1 MATIVYLDV
10 DDEITSAAARI
21 RGSDQLRVALVLPH
35 ASRLSTSRINFR
47 LLAREAR
54 LHSRRLG
61 IVAPD
66 AATRALAASAG
77 LPAFHSVGE
86 YEASLDEPETT
97 AAVTAAAAA
106 PARPGEGL
114 RAGAPPR
121 GVRASPDAGAAT
133 LIIPAVDATDTGI
146 DDAPTTAAA
155 AVTGP
160 ARRTPDETP
169 TVIARPDRDQPI
181 DRPARERTTDAPTRP
196 AAQER
201 TDRGGPGVGVIVG
214 LGILAL
220 AVLAAGVAGY
230 VFLPSAT
237 VEIAP
242 RVDAIGP
249 LAFDIVADPTATEV
263 DPEHGIV
270 PAVTLDVP
278 VSTTADFPATG
289 KRVDADKA
297 TGTVRFDSINTVGPV
312 FVPAGTRISTLGAQV
327 FQTVRGVTVPR
338 AQVNG
343 TTIQHGIA
351 DVNVRAVKEGPDGNV
366 QAGEITQ
373 VPTSLSTLQVSVR
386 NNAPTKGG
394 KREEFPVVQQADVD
408 AAVAQLNED
417 LRTKFEAAA
426 AAPAG
431 LPQGATLFPRTA
443 VLGEPQLSVD
453 PQTLVGQEVEGFTL
467 EASADG
473 SVLAVNQEP
482 LESMVRDR
490 LTGMVAAGH
499 TLVDDSIDVKV
510 GQAIV
515 DGQGIRFPVSGIAQ
529 QTAQLDVGALLAA
542 IRGKPKADAEA
553 ILAPY
558 GDASVRLWPDWV
570 SAIPTLDQRVSFD
583 VGTSDVPTVTA
594 PPLPT
599 PPPTEPPSA
608 SPSPS
613 SS

>member
-21 RGSDQLRVALVLPH
+21 RGSDQIRVALVLPH
-35 ASRLSTSRINFR
+35 GSRISTSRINFR

-54 LHSRRLG
+54 MHSRRLG

-66 AATRALAASAG
+66 ASTRALAASAG
-77 LPAFHSVGE
+77 LPVFHSVGE
-86 YEASLDEPETT
+86 YEAALDAPD
-97 AAVTAAAAA
+97 ADAIADAPPIAV
-106 PARPGEGL
+106 RPPDGL
-114 RAGAPPR
+114 RGGAPPR
-121 GVRASPDAGAAT
+121 GVRGGPDSGAAT
-133 LIIPAVDATDTGI
+133 LIIPATAAIDDTPTIASPLPSGAAAGPADDAAPTVVARPRDDAATD
-146 DDAPTTAAA
+146 
-155 AVTGP
+155 
-160 ARRTPDETP
+160 RR
-169 TVIARPDRDQPI
+169 
-181 DRPARERTTDAPTRP
+181 ARELTTDAPARP
-196 AAQER
+196 ATAER
-201 TDRGGPGVGVIVG
+201 TARRRPGTGLIVG

-220 AVLAAGVAGY
+220 AILAAGVAGY

-249 LAFDIVADPTATEV
+249 LAFDIVADPTAT
-263 DPEHGIV
+263 DIDGEHGVV
-270 PAVTLDVP
+270 PATRLDLP
-278 VSTTADFPATG
+278 VSTTGDFPATG

-366 QAGEITQ
+366 EAGEITQ

-386 NNAPTKGG
+386 NNAPTRGG
-394 KREEFPVVQQADVD
+394 KREEFPRVEQKDVD
-408 AAVAQLNED
+408 AAVAQLKAD
-417 LRTKFEAAA
+417 LGTKFEAALES
-426 AAPAG
+426 PTG
-431 LPQGATLFPRTA
+431 LPEGATLFPGTA

-473 SVLAVNQEP
+473 SVLAVDEAP
-482 LESMVRDR
+482 LESIVRDR
-490 LTGMVAAGH
+490 LTGMAAADH
-499 TLVDDSIDVKV
+499 ELIDDSIDVRV
-510 GQAIV
+510 GPAIV
-515 DGQGIRFPVSGIAQ
+515 DGQRIRFPVSGIAQ
-529 QTAQLDVGALLAA
+529 QTARLDVAALLAA
-542 IRGKPKADAEA
+542 IRGKPKADAEE

-558 GDASVRLWPDWV
+558 GQATVRLWPDWV
-570 SAIPTLDQRVSFD
+570 SAIPTLDQRVSFQ
-583 VGTSDVPTVTA
+583 VGSSDVPTITA

-599 PPPTEPPSA
+599 APPTEPS
-608 SPSPS
+608 STQPSPS